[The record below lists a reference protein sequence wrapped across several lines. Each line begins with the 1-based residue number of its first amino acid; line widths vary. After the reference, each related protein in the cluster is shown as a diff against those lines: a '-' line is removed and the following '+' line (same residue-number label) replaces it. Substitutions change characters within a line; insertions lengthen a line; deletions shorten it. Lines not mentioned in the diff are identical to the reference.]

1 MNKKDKRYRKTEDKI
16 NQTFQSTI
24 HENPQTICL
33 RPANFI
39 RRAKISPSTFYRHHK
54 NLDAALLHYDKKI
67 FKKYY
72 RYFRSIQ
79 KFRPNLNFNITA
91 FLKFINENQEYF
103 NIVFK
108 RHNSEALFKMF
119 KLLEEQICQEY
130 NIPKNTPKTFKMLFF
145 EVYNLL
151 ENWQKTNFD
160 ISEIDILKKDIFTLL
175 CTASKRIL
183 PSEQN

>member
-1 MNKKDKRYRKTEDKI
+1 MNKKDKRYRKTENKI
-16 NQTFQSTI
+16 DQTFQSTI
-24 HENPQTICL
+24 QENPQTICL

-54 NLDAALLHYDKKI
+54 NLDAALSHYDKKI

-72 RYFRSIQ
+72 RHFHLIQ
-79 KFRPNLNFNITA
+79 KFHPNLKFNITT

-103 NIVFK
+103 NIVFT

-119 KLLEEQICQEY
+119 ELLKPQIYQVY
-130 NIPKNTPKTFKMLFF
+130 NIPNNTPKTFKMLYF
-145 EVYNLL
+145 EVYSLL

-160 ISEIDILKKDIFTLL
+160 LSELDILQKDIFALFQTII
-175 CTASKRIL
+175 KRIP
-183 PSEQN
+183 PSEC